1 MTLITATTRLSR
13 ELRQEYDRAQLTAGR
28 SSWPTA
34 HILPFTAWLSQVWDD
49 WLYNGRTENARRLL
63 RPSEERVIWE
73 DIVRSQANNLLLEV
87 PATTDAALDAWNLRC
102 AWNLPLDASEW
113 TDSDDSET
121 FQVWA
126 LEFARRLSVNGWLSG
141 AELPAFIADR
151 IDEGSMPV
159 PERVEIAGFLE
170 PTPVQKRLFASLVR
184 RGTEVEERKVPD
196 STHDA
201 VRVGMIDGDREIRA
215 AAEWARRILESDAEA
230 AASEFRIGIIVPDL
244 ARCRSRVE
252 RVFAEEFHPR
262 GHLRPEL
269 DARRL
274 FNISLGPPLSE
285 YPVIEA
291 SFLILGTAPQ
301 EIPIEVAGRL
311 LRSPFIQGADEE
323 LTSRALLDGVLRSS
337 REPSVSL
344 ADILGLA
351 EKDDV
356 PYRCP
361 RLAAQ
366 LRMWWEGRKNLES
379 PQMPSDWAP
388 ALSRLLQAIG
398 WPGDGGLSSAQYQTM
413 AAWNE
418 LLSEFAGLD
427 SVAGRVSLPAAVGM
441 LHHLAVSRQ
450 FQPES
455 DPAPVQILGVFEAS
469 GLQFDRLWIMGMHDG
484 AWPASTGPDPFLPF
498 RLQRRY
504 DLPRSS
510 PDRELEF
517 TEALT
522 ARLLASAPAVVVSY
536 PQREDDSDLR
546 VSPLFSTLPDIGAD
560 ELGLRFPVR
569 YVEQVL
575 ESSRL
580 ETLEDHNGP
589 PCGDAALGGGTSLFQ
604 LQATCPFKAFAELRL
619 GAKALDQSGPG
630 LSALDRGQLIH
641 RVLDRIW
648 KQLGSHEGLLS
659 TGDDRLAAAVRMTVG
674 AEIHDLSRRRRAL
687 RRRRFAAIEQARL
700 EGVITGWLTL
710 EKERKPFTVL
720 EQEESR
726 RVSVG
731 GIDVRIRMDRVDLL
745 EDGGLVILDYK
756 TGECSPAD
764 WVGPRPDEPQ
774 LPIYAVTADSP
785 VAGLFFGRLKTGKV
799 GFRGLAESEGL
810 VPGVK
815 VAKNGPPLR
824 ETIED
829 WRAVLNQ
836 LGDDFREGRAAVDP
850 KDRRLSC
857 RHCTFPTLCRINEA
871 EQFPD
876 DSGSADRGSEGDN
889 G

>member
-1 MTLITATTRLSR
+1 
-13 ELRQEYDRAQLTAGR
+13 
-28 SSWPTA
+28 
-34 HILPFTAWLSQVWDD
+34 VWDD
-49 WLYNGRTENARRLL
+49 WLYNGRSENALRLL
-63 RPSEERVIWE
+63 RPSEERVIWA
-73 DIVRSQANNLLLEV
+73 DIVRSQTDNLLLEV
-87 PATTDAALDAWNLRC
+87 PATAAAAHDAWNLRC

-113 TDSDDSET
+113 TDSADSET

-126 LEFARRLSVNGWLSG
+126 REFARRLSINGWLSG
-141 AELPAFIADR
+141 AELPAFITDR
-151 IDEGSMPV
+151 IDEGAMPV

-170 PTPVQKRLFASLVR
+170 PTPVQKRLFDSLAR
-184 RGTEVEERKVPD
+184 RSTEVEERKVPD
-196 STHDA
+196 STEDA

-215 AAEWARRILESDAEA
+215 AAEWARRILENDAEA
-230 AASEFRIGIIVPDL
+230 AVSEFRIGIIVPDL
-244 ARCRSRVE
+244 GRCRSRVE

-262 GHLRPEL
+262 DHLRPEL
-269 DARRL
+269 APRRL

-285 YPVIEA
+285 YPLIEA
-291 SFLILGTAPQ
+291 TFLILGIDPQ
-301 EIPIEVAGRL
+301 EIPIEAAGRL
-311 LRSPFIQGADEE
+311 LRSPFIQGANEE
-323 LTSRALLDGVLRSS
+323 LTNRSLLDGVLRSF
-337 REPSVSL
+337 REPAVSL
-344 ADILGLA
+344 EDILGMA

-366 LRMWWEGRKNLES
+366 LRMWLEGRKSLES
-379 PQMPSDWAP
+379 SEMPSDLAP

-398 WPGDGGLSSAQYQTM
+398 WPGDGGLNSAQYQTM

-418 LLSEFAGLD
+418 LLSELAGLD
-427 SVAGRVSLPAAVGM
+427 SVAGRVRLPAAVGM
-441 LHHLAVSRQ
+441 LYHLAASRQ

-498 RLQRRY
+498 RLQRRF

-546 VSPLFSTLPDIGAD
+546 VSPLFSTLPEIGAD
-560 ELGLRFPVR
+560 ELGLRFPAR
-569 YVEQVL
+569 YVGQIL

-580 ETLEDHNGP
+580 ETLEDQNGP
-589 PCGDAALGGGTSLFQ
+589 PCNDTAFGGGTSLFK

-619 GAKALDQSGPG
+619 GAKALDQWEPG
-630 LSALDRGQLIH
+630 LGELDRGHLIH
-641 RVLDRIW
+641 RVLERIW
-648 KQLGSHEGLLS
+648 KQLGSHKSLLATS
-659 TGDDRLAAAVRMTVG
+659 DDRLAVVVRLTIG

-687 RRRRFAAIEQARL
+687 RRSRFAAIEQARL
-700 EGVITGWLTL
+700 EGVITDWLTL
-710 EKERKPFTVL
+710 EKEREPFTVL

-731 GIDVRIRMDRVDLL
+731 GIDVLIRTDRVDLL
-745 EDGGLVILDYK
+745 GDGGLVILDYK
-756 TGECSPAD
+756 TGECSPSD
-764 WVGPRPDEPQ
+764 WVGARPDEPQ
-774 LPIYAVTADSP
+774 VPIYAVTADSP
-785 VAGLFFGRLKTGKV
+785 VSGVFFGRLKTGKV

-815 VAKNGPPLR
+815 LARNRPPLPLS

-836 LGDDFREGRAAVDP
+836 LGDDFLEGRAAVDP

-857 RHCTFPTLCRINEA
+857 RYCALPTLCRINEA
-871 EQFPD
+871 GRFPD
-876 DSGSADRGSEGDN
+876 DSGSDDRGSEGNN

>member
-13 ELRQEYDRAQLTAGR
+13 ELRQEYDRAQVTAGR

-34 HILPFTAWLSQVWDD
+34 HILPFTAWLSEVWDD
-49 WLYNGRTENARRLL
+49 WLYEGRAENDLRLL

-73 DIVRSQANNLLLEV
+73 DIVRSQADNLLLEV
-87 PATTDAALDAWNLRC
+87 PATAGAALDAWNLRC

-113 TDSDDSET
+113 TDSADSET

-126 LEFARRLSVNGWLSG
+126 REFARRLSVNGWLSG

-151 IDEGSMPV
+151 IDEGTLPV

-170 PTPVQKRLFASLVR
+170 PTPVQKRLFDSLTR

-215 AAEWARRILESDAEA
+215 AAEWARRILETDAEA

-244 ARCRSRVE
+244 GRCRTQIE
-252 RVFAEEFHPR
+252 RVLAEEFHPR

-269 DARRL
+269 DPRRL
-274 FNISLGPPLSE
+274 FNISLGPPLNE
-285 YPVIEA
+285 YPLIEA
-291 SFLILGTAPQ
+291 TFLILGTDPQ
-301 EIPIEVAGRL
+301 EIPIEAAGRL
-311 LRSPFIQGADEE
+311 LRSPFIQGANEE
-323 LTSRALLDGVLRSS
+323 LTNRSLLDGVLRYF
-337 REPSVSL
+337 REPAVSL
-344 ADILGLA
+344 TDILGMA

-361 RLAAQ
+361 KLAAQ
-366 LRMWWEGRKNLES
+366 LRMWLEWRKDLES
-379 PQMPSDWAP
+379 PQIPSDWAP

-398 WPGDGGLSSAQYQTM
+398 WPGDGGLNSAQYQTT

-427 SVAGRVSLPAAVGM
+427 SVAGRVRLPAAVGM
-441 LHHLAVSRQ
+441 LRHLAASRQ

-498 RLQRRY
+498 RLQRRF

-536 PQREDDSDLR
+536 PQRADDSDLR
-546 VSPLFSTLPDIGAD
+546 VSPLFSRLSEISTDD
-560 ELGLRFPVR
+560 LGLLSPVR
-569 YVEQVL
+569 HVEQVL

-580 ETLEDHNGP
+580 ETLEDRHGP
-589 PCGDAALGGGTSLFQ
+589 PLDDTAPGGGTSLFK

-619 GAKALDQSGPG
+619 GAKALDQSEPG

-641 RVLDRIW
+641 RVLERVW

-659 TGDDRLAAAVRMTVG
+659 TGDDRLGAVVSMTVG
-674 AEIHDLSRRRRAL
+674 AEIHDLSRRRQAL
-687 RRRRFAAIEQARL
+687 RRPHFAAIEQKRL
-700 EGVITGWLTL
+700 EGVITDWLIL
-710 EKERKPFTVL
+710 EKERQPFTVL

-731 GIDVRIRMDRVDLL
+731 HIAVRIRADRVDLL

-756 TGECSPAD
+756 SGECSPSD
-764 WVGPRPDEPQ
+764 WDGARPDEPQ

-785 VAGLFFGRLKTGKV
+785 VAGVFFGRLKTGKV
-799 GFRGLAESEGL
+799 GFRGLADSEGL

-815 VAKNGPPLR
+815 SSNRRPALN

-829 WRAVLNQ
+829 WRAVLDQ
-836 LGDDFREGRAAVDP
+836 LGDDFREGKAAVEP

-857 RHCTFPTLCRINEA
+857 RYCALTTLCRINEA
-871 EQFPD
+871 GRFLD
-876 DSGSADRGSEGDN
+876 DSGLADHQSEGGN